1 MKLAKK
7 TLEQLYMKKET
18 KKKLKEKNRM
28 MKSQRSDRKRDKLK
42 KDGIKMGIDEI
53 VKQNERINN
62 L

>member
-1 MKLAKK
+1 MKLVKK

>member
-1 MKLAKK
+1 MKLVKK

-42 KDGIKMGIDEI
+42 KEGIKMGIDEI

>member
-1 MKLAKK
+1 
-7 TLEQLYMKKET
+7 MKKET
-18 KKKLKEKNRM
+18 KKKLKEKNRTELKEKNRM